1 MMGWSEM
8 LPEVLDIIALKYII
22 CYEDYPSFAGVCK
35 SWRLAAARTYPN
47 SNGPPS
53 RFPSLMLAEKRDDQE
68 SRELF
73 LLSNKSI
80 RKIQLPQAYD
90 KSCKSSC
97 GWLVTV
103 GRDFA
108 IQLINPLSCEII
120 NLPKAKTSW
129 RSVDPSNW
137 DTSIL
142 KVLLLFPSKLVLIL
156 NDCTG
161 ALEFCHIGD
170 DKWTTIEDNL
180 DNSFPQS
187 DITFYNG
194 QVYTY
199 NKWTSIIQACNING
213 KDPTILVYVATMPKD
228 LEDQHVE
235 DLDDQHVNPAYYIVG
250 LDDGERKQLLVII
263 KQFNERGCPETY
275 KTKSFKV
282 LAYDLK
288 SGDWSEVKDFGRKTL
303 FLGFSL

>member
-8 LPEVLDIIALKYII
+8 LPEDETFLYNSSIRYQVKSSTFQRQKPHGGALK
-22 CYEDYPSFAGVCK
+22 
-35 SWRLAAARTYPN
+35 
-47 SNGPPS
+47 
-53 RFPSLMLAEKRDDQE
+53 
-68 SRELF
+68 
-73 LLSNKSI
+73 
-80 RKIQLPQAYD
+80 
-90 KSCKSSC
+90 
-97 GWLVTV
+97 
-103 GRDFA
+103 
-108 IQLINPLSCEII
+108 
-120 NLPKAKTSW
+120 
-129 RSVDPSNW
+129 
-137 DTSIL
+137 
-142 KVLLLFPSKLVLIL
+142 
-156 NDCTG
+156 
-161 ALEFCHIGD
+161 FCHIGD

-303 FLGFSL
+303 FVGFSSSFWTEDTTGVIRGNCIYYTDDEWDEYFDSKKGGGRDMGIYHLSDGSIEPHFTGESLSHFTPPIWL